1 MRSLPVAALVAALAV
16 APVATVAAS
25 GPTVASSSATS
36 SAAEPARTFE
46 PTVAGARPWEATG
59 ATLRAA
65 DASTRRPVHGAELG
79 LSAHAAAS
87 RTVHALGTGTAADE
101 ATLPTDFDAVMGYR
115 AVVLDNALADPTGA
129 CSSPVTL
136 PIEFESACKTHDLGY
151 DVLRYADRTG
161 RPLGAWARKSL
172 DTQLDRRLHAAC
184 DTRVE
189 AARRAGCHIMADIA
203 AGVVQGN
210 SWRQHY
216 APPRG
221 ESAAPYA
228 LGAFGFAVV
237 VGAVT
242 AARRWARG
250 VR

>member
-1 MRSLPVAALVAALAV
+1 MLGGDPARPNPEDLLLSALSACHMLWFLHL
-16 APVATVAAS
+16 AS
-25 GPTVASSSATS
+25 GKGIVVRSY
-36 SAAEPARTFE
+36 E
-46 PTVAGARPWEATG
+46 
-59 ATLRAA
+59 
-65 DASTRRPVHGAELG
+65 DA
-79 LSAHAAAS
+79 
-87 RTVHALGTGTAADE
+87 
-101 ATLPTDFDAVMGYR
+101 
-115 AVVLDNALADPTGA
+115 
-129 CSSPVTL
+129 
-136 PIEFESACKTHDLGY
+136 
-151 DVLRYADRTG
+151 
-161 RPLGAWARKSL
+161 PLG
-172 DTQLDRRLHAAC
+172 
-184 DTRVE
+184 VE

-210 SWRQHY
+210 SWRQRY